1 VRIVAGTWRGRQI
14 AAPTHG
20 TRPTLD
26 RARQIAF
33 DILGPS
39 VVGKRVLDLFAGSGA
54 LGLEALS
61 RGGSEAVFVESS
73 PRAAKVLRKNIQSL
87 GAEGATQIVER
98 PVAKALPSLAERGER
113 FDWIF
118 ADPPYGGRDAGVLLE
133 WMDEFGS
140 SILQPDGGVLLEIG
154 QRDSRPVTSRL
165 RMIRERVVGETVLCF
180 LSWLVTDEG
189 NDR

>member
-1 VRIVAGTWRGRQI
+1 MRIVAGTWRGRQI

>member
-1 VRIVAGTWRGRQI
+1 MAGTWRGRQI